1 MLAIV
6 RIALQRPYTFVVM
19 AMAILLFGVISWVK
33 TPTDIFP
40 NINIPVVSVVWTYN
54 GMPPDDM
61 SGRIIYFYERTLS
74 SQVNDI
80 EHMESQS
87 LAGYGVVKV
96 FFQPNVNINLA
107 VAQVTAASQT
117 VLKFLPPG
125 ITPPYVLVYNASSV
139 PVLQIALSSDQLS
152 QFELFDLAQN
162 FIRPQLATVA
172 GAAIPSPYGGKIKQ
186 VQIDI
191 DQQKLQSYGLAAQ
204 DVVDALAAQNLIIPM
219 GTQKIG
225 DFEYIVSLNDAPLEV
240 EQLNDLP
247 IRKVNGTLVYIR
259 DVAFVHIGAPPQT
272 NMVRVDG
279 KHAVLIS
286 ILKAGSVSTLDVI
299 SGVKNL
305 MPKIWAGLPPDLK
318 AKLDYDRDVRIVG
331 DQSGFV
337 HSSINNVLKEAAIA
351 AVLTGLMILLFIG
364 SWRSTLIILVSIPL
378 AILSSIVAFSG
389 TGETINVMTLGGLA
403 LAVGILVDD
412 ATVSIENINLH
423 LEQGEDIETAVMD
436 ASRQLITPHTVTL
449 LCMCMVFLPLL
460 NLGGVS
466 GYLFRPMAK
475 AVVFALIASY
485 ILTWTLV
492 TTLARY
498 LLAGQSA
505 HGHAHGTAPP
515 PSRNPF
521 ARFQRGF
528 EHRFEAIRRG
538 YRNMLTLAM
547 GNKLRFAGGFAAV
560 VAISFALAPSL
571 GQDFFPSVAAEQIN
585 LHIRAQ
591 TGTRIEQTARLC
603 DSIEAAIRDIVG
615 SDAVKTIAD
624 NIDLP
629 ISGINIAYSNTG
641 SIGPADADILI
652 SLNEGYSERSE
663 SFVEMLRAKLPRAFP
678 GTTFAFLPADMAT
691 QILNFGLP
699 APLDVQVSGPDPHI
713 TRAYAEKIFKDIVK
727 ISGVADA
734 RIQQAFNAPTLRIDV
749 DRSRAADL
757 GFSEKDIAQSLQDTM
772 AGSIQT
778 APTFWLDPKKGVSY
792 PIVVQ
797 SPQYWVNTVDKLTN
811 LPMTGASGSVQ
822 LLGGLATIKRTNSA
836 AVVSHYNVQ
845 PVIDIYATT
854 HGRDLGAV
862 AADIQKIIDSTHEDW
877 PNRKK
882 APVLRGQIETMQS
895 AYGQLVFG
903 LALSLVLVY
912 LLIVVNFQS
921 WLDPFVIVSALPT
934 ALAGIVWML
943 FTTHTTLSVP
953 ALTGAIMC
961 IGVATAN
968 SNLVISFAR
977 ERLADGLDATQA
989 AIDAGFTR
997 FRPVLM
1003 TALAMIIG
1011 MLPMATSAEQNA
1023 PLARAVVGGLM
1034 CSTVATLL
1042 FVPVMFA
1049 LVHARGPAQTGAPR
1063 PPEPAP
1069 RDDRLP
1075 ADHLPSEDMDPA

>member
-1 MLAIV
+1 MITIV

-19 AMAILLFGVISWVK
+19 AMLMLLFGVMSWVK

-40 NINIPVVSVVWTYN
+40 NITIPVVSVVWTYN

-80 EHMESQS
+80 QHMESQS
-87 LAGYGVVKV
+87 LTGYGVVKV

-107 VAQVTAASQT
+107 VAQVTAASQN
-117 VLKFLPPG
+117 VLKWLPPG

-139 PVLQIALSSDQLS
+139 PVLQLALSSDKLS

-186 VQIDI
+186 VQVDI

-204 DVVDALAAQNLIIPM
+204 NVVDALAAQNLIIPM

-225 DFEYIVSLNDAPLEV
+225 DFEYIISLNDAPSEIA
-240 EQLNDLP
+240 ELNDLP
-247 IRKVNGTLVYIR
+247 IRKVQGTIVYIR

-272 NMVRVDG
+272 NMVRVNG

-305 MPKIWAGLPPDLK
+305 MPKIWAGLPPDVRS
-318 AKLDYDRDVRIVG
+318 KLDYENDLQIVG

-337 HSSINNVLKEAAIA
+337 EASINNVLREAAIA
-351 AVLTGLMILLFIG
+351 AILTGLMILLFIG

-378 AILSSIVAFSG
+378 AILSSIIAFSA

-423 LEQGEDIETAVMD
+423 LEQGEDIVTAIMD
-436 ASRQLITPHTVTL
+436 ASRQLITPHTLTL

-460 NLGGVS
+460 SLGGVS
-466 GYLFRPMAK
+466 GFLFRPMAK

-485 ILTWTLV
+485 VLTWTLV

-498 LLAGQSA
+498 LLANQGS
-505 HGHAHGTAPP
+505 HGGHAHGESPP

-521 ARFQRGF
+521 VRFQRGF
-528 EHRFEAIRRG
+528 EHRFEAVRRT
-538 YRNMLTLAM
+538 YRNVLSLAM
-547 GNKLRFAGGFAAV
+547 GRKRKFAVGFLGV
-560 VAISFALAPSL
+560 VLVSFALAPFL
-571 GQDFFPSVAAEQIN
+571 GQDFFPSVEAEQIN

-591 TGTRIEQTARLC
+591 TGTRIERTAQLC
-603 DSIEAAIRDIVG
+603 DNIEAAIRQIIG
-615 SDAVKTIAD
+615 PEAVKTIVD

-629 ISGINIAYSNTG
+629 ISGINIAYANTG

-652 SLNEGYSERSE
+652 SLNEGYGKDSGD
-663 SFVEMLRAKLPRAFP
+663 FVDTLREKLPQAFP

-713 TRAYAEKIFKDIVK
+713 TRAYAERIFKEILRVP
-727 ISGVADA
+727 GVADA
-734 RIQQAFNAPTLRIDV
+734 RVQQASNYPTLRIDI

-757 GFSEKDIAQSLQDTM
+757 GFTEKNIAQSLLDTM

-797 SPQYWVNTVDKLTN
+797 SPQYWVNTLDKLGN
-811 LPMTGASGSVQ
+811 LPMTGNDSVQ
-822 LLGGLATIKRTNSA
+822 LLGGLGTIRRIDSN

-854 HGRDLGAV
+854 HSRDLGAV
-862 AADIQKIIDSTHEDW
+862 AADIQKIIDSTHAEW
-877 PNRKK
+877 PNKK
-882 APVLRGQIETMQS
+882 KPPVLRGQIETMQS
-895 AYGQLVFG
+895 AYSQLVAG

-921 WLDPFVIVSALPT
+921 WIDPFVIVSALPT

-977 ERLADGLDATQA
+977 DRLAEGADPTTA
-989 AIDAGFTR
+989 AVDAGFTR

-1011 MLPMATSAEQNA
+1011 MLPMAMSAEQNA

-1049 LVHARGPAQTGAPR
+1049 LVHTRHG
-1063 PPEPAP
+1063 PEPASRRP
-1069 RDDRLP
+1069 GHGTP
-1075 ADHLPSEDMDPA
+1075 ADVPDHHPSQRIDPT

>member
-1 MLAIV
+1 MLINIV

-19 AMAILLFGVISWVK
+19 AMLILLFGVMSWVK

-40 NINIPVVSVVWTYN
+40 NIDIPVVSVVWSYN

-87 LAGYGVVKV
+87 LTGYGVVKV
-96 FFQPNVNINLA
+96 FFQPNVDINRA

-117 VLKFLPPG
+117 VLKFLPGG

-139 PVLQIALSSDQLS
+139 PVIQLALSSDQLS
-152 QFELFDLAQN
+152 QFELQDLAQN

-172 GAAIPSPYGGKIKQ
+172 GAAIPSPYGGKVKQ

-204 DVVDALAAQNLIIPM
+204 DVVDALGNQNLIIPM

-240 EQLNDLP
+240 QQLNDLP
-247 IRKVNGTLVYIR
+247 IRKVQGTIVYIR
-259 DVAFVHIGAPPQT
+259 DVAFVHLGAPPQV
-272 NMVRVDG
+272 NEVRVDG

-286 ILKAGSVSTLDVI
+286 ILKSGSVSTLDVI
-299 SGVKNL
+299 NGVKKL
-305 MPKIWAGLPPDLK
+305 LPVIWEGLPSDVK
-318 AKLDYDRDVRIVG
+318 SKLDYSRDLKIVG

-337 HSSINNVLKEAAIA
+337 QSSVDNVVKEAAIA
-351 AVLTGLMILLFIG
+351 AVLTGMMILLFIG

-378 AILSSIVAFSG
+378 AILSSIIAFSA

-423 LEQGEDIETAVMD
+423 LEQGEEIETAIMD

-460 NLGGVS
+460 NLGGAS

-498 LLAGQSA
+498 LLAHQQV
-505 HGHAHGTAPP
+505 HGSHEEGRP

-521 ARFQRGF
+521 VRFQRGF
-528 EHRFEAIRRG
+528 EHRFEAFRNLYHNLLGQAIAHRR
-538 YRNMLTLAM
+538 L
-547 GNKLRFAGGFAAV
+547 FAICFLGAIV
-560 VAISFALAPSL
+560 ISFALFPFL
-571 GQDFFPSVAAEQIN
+571 GRDFFPLVEADQIN

-591 TGTRIEQTARLC
+591 TGTRIEQTALLC
-603 DSIEAAIRDIVG
+603 DNVEARIRNILG
-615 SDAVKTIAD
+615 PNAVKTIVD
-624 NIDLP
+624 NIGLP
-629 ISGINIAYSNTG
+629 ISGINMAYSNTG
-641 SIGPADADILI
+641 TIGSADADIQI
-652 SLNEGYSERSE
+652 ALNEGYSKDSE
-663 SFVEMLRAKLPRAFP
+663 TFVEALRENLPRDFA
-678 GTTFAFLPADMAT
+678 GTTFAFLPADIAT

-699 APLDVQVSGPDPHI
+699 APLDVQINGPDPEI
-713 TRAYAEKIFKDIVK
+713 TRAYADKIFKEIAKVPGTADI
-727 ISGVADA
+727 
-734 RIQQAFNAPTLRIDV
+734 RIQQVSNYPTLRIDI

-757 GFSEKDIAQSLQDTM
+757 GFTEKDVAQSLLDTM

-792 PIVVQ
+792 PIAVQ
-797 SPQYWVNTVDKLTN
+797 SPQYWVNTFDKLN
-811 LPMTGASGSVQ
+811 SLPMTGGNSTQ
-822 LLGGLATIKRTNSA
+822 LLGGLGTIRRINA
-836 AVVSHYNVQ
+836 DAVVSHYNVQ
-845 PVIDIYATT
+845 PVIDIYAATD
-854 HGRDLGAV
+854 GRDLAAI
-862 AADIQKIIDSTHEDW
+862 AADINKIIDATKADW
-877 PNRKK
+877 PNKK
-882 APVLRGQIETMQS
+882 KPPVLRGQIETMRS
-895 AYGQLVFG
+895 AYSQLVVG
-903 LALSLVLVY
+903 LALSIVLVY
-912 LLIVVNFQS
+912 FLIVINFQS
-921 WLDPFVIVSALPT
+921 WLDPFVIVSALPA

-977 ERLADGLDATQA
+977 ERLAAGADAA
-989 AIDAGFTR
+989 AAALDAGFTR

-1049 LVHARGPAQTGAPR
+1049 MVHSRQRAGSASRQTGDPEAAPDSHH
-1063 PPEPAP
+1063 A
-1069 RDDRLP
+1069 
-1075 ADHLPSEDMDPA
+1075 H

>member
-1 MLAIV
+1 MIAIV

-19 AMAILLFGVISWVK
+19 AILMLLFGVMSWVK

-40 NINIPVVSVVWTYN
+40 NIDIPVVSVVWTYN
-54 GMPPDDM
+54 GMPPSDM

-80 EHMESQS
+80 QHMESQS
-87 LAGYGVVKV
+87 LTGYGVVKV

-117 VLKFLPPG
+117 VLKFLPAG

-139 PVLQIALSSDQLS
+139 PVLQLALSSDRLS
-152 QFELFDLAQN
+152 QFELFDVAQN

-186 VQIDI
+186 VQVDI
-191 DQQKLQSYGLAAQ
+191 DQQKLQSYGLSAQ
-204 DVVDALAAQNLIIPM
+204 DVVDALESQNLIIPM

-225 DFEYIVSLNDAPLEV
+225 DFEYIISLNDAPLQVAE
-240 EQLNDLP
+240 LNDLP
-247 IRKVNGTLVYIR
+247 IRKVQGTLVYIR
-259 DVAFVHIGAPPQT
+259 DVAFVHLGAPPQT

-279 KHAVLIS
+279 KHAVMIS
-286 ILKAGSVSTLDVI
+286 ILKSGSVSTLDVI
-299 SGVKNL
+299 TGVKDL
-305 MPKIWAGLPPDLK
+305 MPKIWAGLPSDVRS
-318 AKLDYDRDVRIVG
+318 KLDYDKDLEIVG

-337 HSSINNVLKEAAIA
+337 KASIDNVLKEAAIA

-378 AILSSIVAFSG
+378 AILSSIIAFSA

-423 LEQGEDIETAVMD
+423 LEQGEDIETAVLD

-449 LCMCMVFLPLL
+449 LCMCMVFIPLL
-460 NLGGVS
+460 NLGGAS
-466 GYLFRPMAK
+466 GFLFRPMAK

-498 LLAGQSA
+498 LLAHQA
-505 HGHAHGTAPP
+505 HGGQAHGEGHP

-521 ARFQRGF
+521 VRFQRGF
-528 EHRFEAIRRG
+528 EHYFEAFRRT
-538 YRNMLTLAM
+538 YRNLLDLAM
-547 GNKLRFAGGFAAV
+547 GHKRAFVAVFLGVVFA
-560 VAISFALAPSL
+560 SFALAPFL
-571 GQDFFPSVAAEQIN
+571 GQDFFPSVEAEQIN

-603 DSIEAAIRDIVG
+603 DDIEAAIRQVVG
-615 SDAVKTIAD
+615 PDAVKTIVD
-624 NIDLP
+624 NIGLP
-629 ISGINIAYSNTG
+629 ISGINIAYANTG
-641 SIGPADADILI
+641 SIGPADADILV
-652 SLNEGYSERSE
+652 SLNEGYSRDSEGFVTRLRER
-663 SFVEMLRAKLPRAFP
+663 LPQAFP

-699 APLDVQVSGPDPHI
+699 APLDLQVNGPDPESA
-713 TRAYAEKIFKDIVK
+713 RAYADRIFKEVAK
-727 ISGVADA
+727 VPGVADA
-734 RIQQAFNAPTLRIDV
+734 RIQQASNYPTLRIEV
-749 DRSRAADL
+749 DRSRAGDL
-757 GFSEKDIAQSLQDTM
+757 GFTEKNIAQSLLATL

-797 SPQYWVNTVDKLTN
+797 SPQYWVNTFDKLGN
-811 LPMTGASGSVQ
+811 LPMTGGNSTQ
-822 LLGGLATIKRTNSA
+822 LLGGLGTIKRTNTD
-836 AVVSHYNVQ
+836 AVVSHFNVQ
-845 PVIDIYATT
+845 PVIDIFATT
-854 HGRDLGAV
+854 HDRDLGAV
-862 AADIQKIIDSTHEDW
+862 ASDIQKIIDSTKDEW
-877 PNRKK
+877 PNKK
-882 APVLRGQIETMQS
+882 RPPVLRGQIETMQS
-895 AYGQLVFG
+895 AYGQLVVG

-977 ERLADGLDATQA
+977 ERLAAGADAVTA
-989 AIDAGFTR
+989 ALDAGFTR

-1003 TALAMIIG
+1003 TALAMISG
-1011 MLPMATSAEQNA
+1011 MMPMALSAEQNA

-1049 LVHARGPAQTGAPR
+1049 LVHSGRRQEAAS
-1063 PPEPAP
+1063 PPGGIN
-1069 RDDRLP
+1069 P
-1075 ADHLPSEDMDPA
+1075 ADAQDSHPA

>member
-1 MLAIV
+1 MLIAIV

-19 AMAILLFGVISWVK
+19 AMLMLIFGISSWFK

-40 NINIPVVSVVWTYN
+40 NIEIPVVSVVWTYN

-80 EHMESQS
+80 QHMESQS
-87 LAGYGVVKV
+87 LTGYGVVKV

-117 VLKFLPPG
+117 VLKFLPAG

-139 PVLQIALSSDQLS
+139 PVLQLALSSDKLS
-152 QFELFDLAQN
+152 QFELFDVAQN

-204 DVVDALAAQNLIIPM
+204 DVVDALGAQNLIIPM

-225 DFEYIVSLNDAPLEV
+225 DYEYIISLNDAPLQVPE
-240 EQLNDLP
+240 LNDLP
-247 IRKVNGTLVYIR
+247 IRKVQGTLVYIR
-259 DVAFVHIGAPPQT
+259 DVAFVHLGAPPQT

-279 KHAVLIS
+279 KHAVMIS
-286 ILKAGSVSTLDVI
+286 ILKSGSVSTLDVI
-299 SGVKNL
+299 NGVKKL
-305 MPKIWAGLPPDLK
+305 MPQIWAGLPPDVRSQ
-318 AKLDYDRDVRIVG
+318 LDYDKNLKIVG

-337 HSSINNVLKEAAIA
+337 GSAINNVLREAAIA

-378 AILSSIVAFSG
+378 AILSSIIAFSA

-423 LEQGEDIETAVMD
+423 LEHGEDIETAVME

-449 LCMCMVFLPLL
+449 LCMCMVFVPLF
-460 NLGGVS
+460 NLGGAS
-466 GYLFRPMAK
+466 GFLFRPLAK

-498 LLAGQSA
+498 LLANQGS
-505 HGHAHGTAPP
+505 HGGHAHGESPP

-521 ARFQRGF
+521 VRFQRGF
-528 EHRFEAIRRG
+528 EHRFEAIRQA
-538 YRNMLTLAM
+538 YRNLLGLAM
-547 GNKLRFAGGFAAV
+547 GGKRRFIAGFLGV
-560 VAISFALAPSL
+560 VFVSFALAPFL
-571 GQDFFPSVAAEQIN
+571 GQDFFPSVEAEQIN

-603 DSIEAAIRDIVG
+603 DNIETQIRQIVG
-615 SDAVKTIAD
+615 PEAVKTIVD
-624 NIDLP
+624 NIGLP
-629 ISGINIAYSNTG
+629 ISGINIAYANTG
-641 SIGPADADILI
+641 SIGPADADILV
-652 SLNEGYSERSE
+652 SLNEGYSRVSE
-663 SFVEMLRAKLPRAFP
+663 EFVEKLRERLPETFP

-699 APLDVQVSGPDPHI
+699 APLDVQVNGPDPAS
-713 TRAYAEKIFKDIVK
+713 TRAYADKIFKEIAKVP
-727 ISGVADA
+727 GVADA
-734 RIQQAFNAPTLRIDV
+734 RVQQASNYPTLRIEV

-757 GFSEKDIAQSLQDTM
+757 GFTEKNIAQSLLDTM
-772 AGSIQT
+772 AGSVQT

-797 SPQYWVNTVDKLTN
+797 SPQYWINTFDKLGN
-811 LPMTGASGSVQ
+811 LPMTGGNSTQ
-822 LLGGLATIKRTNSA
+822 LLGGLGTIKRTDSA

-845 PVIDIYATT
+845 PVINIYATT
-854 HGRDLGAV
+854 QDRDLGAV
-862 AADIQKIIDSTHEDW
+862 AGDIQKIIDRTQSDW
-877 PNRKK
+877 PNPKK
-882 APVLRGQIETMQS
+882 PPVLRGQIETMQT
-895 AYGQLVFG
+895 AYSQLIVG

-912 LLIVVNFQS
+912 FLIVVNFQS

-943 FTTHTTLSVP
+943 FMTHTTLSVP

-977 ERLADGLDATQA
+977 DRLAAGDDGTTA
-989 AIDAGFTR
+989 ALTAGFTR

-1003 TALAMIIG
+1003 TALAMILG
-1011 MLPMATSAEQNA
+1011 MLPMALSAEQNA
-1023 PLARAVVGGLM
+1023 PLARAVIGGLT
-1034 CSTVATLL
+1034 CSTIATLM

-1049 LVHARGPAQTGAPR
+1049 LVHPRRGPER
-1063 PPEPAP
+1063 ESPAAGH
-1069 RDDRLP
+1069 DATP
-1075 ADHLPSEDMDPA
+1075 ADAATHHPSQPMDPA